1 MQLITRKVMATM
13 DIVILKLSDLDKNIA
28 TPKLVRT
35 RKDQWLE
42 LEILDP
48 FCTVTCRAGF
58 YRWLSVDGL
67 GILIFG
73 VLTARAVAGFASHIG
88 QIRRAFNA
96 FKSALVVTGGMT
108 LVAFF

>member
-1 MQLITRKVMATM
+1 MIY
-13 DIVILKLSDLDKNIA
+13 IIA
-28 TPKLVRT
+28 
-35 RKDQWLE
+35 
-42 LEILDP
+42 
-48 FCTVTCRAGF
+48 A
-58 YRWLSVDGL
+58 
-67 GILIFG
+67 ILIFG

>member
-1 MQLITRKVMATM
+1 MQLMTRKVIVTM
-13 DIVILKLSDLDKNIA
+13 DTVILKLSDLDKSIA
-28 TPKLVRT
+28 TPELVRA

-42 LEILDP
+42 FEILNP
-48 FCTVTCRAGF
+48 FRAVACRAGF
-58 YRWLSVDGL
+58 YRWLSVDRL

-73 VLTARAVAGFASHIG
+73 VFTARAVAGFASHIG